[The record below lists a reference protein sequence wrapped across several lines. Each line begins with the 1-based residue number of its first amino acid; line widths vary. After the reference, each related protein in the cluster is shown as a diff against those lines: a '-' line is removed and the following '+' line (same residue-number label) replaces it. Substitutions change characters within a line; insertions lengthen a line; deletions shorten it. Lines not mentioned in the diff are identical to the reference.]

1 MMHLIRVTVGV
12 QLCKQL
18 DSSSDTTQ
26 LQADVEELKLCSQ
39 LAAGVIKD
47 RQLSV
52 AAYSALQL
60 DRGLTL
66 FACELNRVACPLLT
80 TPKVIVT
87 AKEAVQWCTLL
98 LNEPKD
104 KTIKN
109 SAVAHK
115 EMTQQE
121 VISCARELVSNL
133 F

>member
-1 MMHLIRVTVGV
+1 MMHLITVIAGV
-12 QLCKQL
+12 QLCNQL

-66 FACELNRVACPLLT
+66 FACELNRVACPLLS
-80 TPKVIVT
+80 TPKVSVGG
-87 AKEAVQWCTLL
+87 KEAVQWCTLL

-109 SAVAHK
+109 QAVAQK
-115 EMTQQE
+115 EMTQQQVAE
-121 VISCARELVSNL
+121 HES
-133 F
+133 